1 MNILLTGSSG
11 ALAGPIA
18 HSLQS
23 AGHQVIGV
31 SRNPSHPR
39 AHAHTNAVKN
49 VTAAMQVIRWEQLTL
64 RFFSR
69 QRIDAIINFAG
80 APMMQRWNARNKAV
94 ILRSRLDSAQIIYK
108 LLQQLPQHLRPECV
122 VNASSVSIYSS
133 CALPVD
139 EFSAIGPDATFFQSQ
154 VWHAIEQRIA
164 ELQVPGVRSVI
175 ARLGLV
181 VGADRL
187 MQRMLGLS
195 RSYLGSV
202 LGDGKQ
208 RISWISRHDLLRAL
222 SYLLSNTERQGVFNI
237 VTPQPI
243 TARQFGAGI
252 ARSVNRPALLRIP
265 APVLRLTL
273 GELASN
279 FLTSADVVP
288 ARLQMADFHWEL
300 PDFAE
305 AMQTVARELGFA
317 QQTDE
322 AAHSNNAV
330 PSCRLLSTDR
340 LGTSVIQS
348 VIES

>member
-31 SRNPSHPR
+31 SRNPAHNP
-39 AHAHTNAVKN
+39 AHARTNAEKN
-49 VTAAMQVIRWEQLTL
+49 VATTMQVIRWEQLTL
-64 RFFSR
+64 KFFSR

-80 APMMQRWNARNKAV
+80 APMMQRWNSRNKAV
-94 ILRSRLDSAQIIYK
+94 ILRSRLDTVQIIYN
-108 LLQQLPQHLRPECV
+108 LLRQLPERARPECV
-122 VNASSVSIYSS
+122 VNASSVSIYST

-139 EFSAIGPDATFFQSQ
+139 EFSAICPDATFFQSQ
-154 VWHAIEQRIA
+154 VWHAVEQRIA
-164 ELQVPGVRSVI
+164 ELQVPGVRTII

-187 MQRMLGLS
+187 MHRMLGLS
-195 RSYLGSV
+195 RGYLGSV
-202 LGDGKQ
+202 LGDGTQ
-208 RISWISRHDLLRAL
+208 RISWISRHDMLRAL
-222 SYLLSNTERQGVFNI
+222 SYLLSNTEQQGVFNI

-252 ARSVNRPALLRIP
+252 ACSVNRPALLRIP
-265 APVLRLTL
+265 APLLRVLL

-305 AMQTVARELGFA
+305 AMQAVARELGFA
-317 QQTDE
+317 QRTDE

-330 PSCRLLSTDR
+330 PGRGHLSTAR
-340 LGTSVIQS
+340 LGTSVSQS
-348 VIES
+348 

>member
-18 HSLQS
+18 HDLQA

-31 SRNPSHPR
+31 SRSP
-39 AHAHTNAVKN
+39 AHTRTN
-49 VTAAMQVIRWEQLTL
+49 VASTMQIISWEQLTAK
-64 RFFSR
+64 FFSR
-69 QRIDAIINFAG
+69 ERIDAIINFAG
-80 APMMQRWNARNKAV
+80 APMMQRWNTHNKAV
-94 ILRSRLDSAQIIYK
+94 ILHSRLDTVQIIYD
-108 LLQQLPQHLRPECV
+108 LLRQLPERVRPECV

-133 CALPVD
+133 CALPMD
-139 EFSAIGPDATFFQSQ
+139 EFSVIQPDATFFQAQ
-154 VWHAIEQRIA
+154 VWNAVEQRIA
-164 ELQVPGVRSVI
+164 ELQLPGVRTVI

-187 MQRMLGLS
+187 MRRMLGLS
-195 RSYLGSV
+195 RGYLGTV
-202 LGDGKQ
+202 LGDGTQ
-208 RISWISRHDLLRAL
+208 RISWISRHDMLRVL
-222 SYLLSNTERQGVFNI
+222 QYLLSNREQRGVFNI

-265 APVLRLTL
+265 APLLRILV

-288 ARLQMADFHWEL
+288 ARLQMADFHWDL
-300 PDFAE
+300 PDFGE
-305 AMQTVARELGFA
+305 AMQAVARELGFA
-317 QQTDE
+317 QQTGE
-322 AAHSNNAV
+322 AAHSNNALTARA
-330 PSCRLLSTDR
+330 RLGADR

-348 VIES
+348 